1 MMYCATCDAMDMPGK
16 FCSECGGILEE
27 RNQPCSNCGE
37 PEAFGPF
44 CHMCGNSLDR
54 QACPNCKASNQNGK
68 FCKKCGYELPI
79 SSDLLVAEET
89 TTPTAGSKVQKISN
103 GLGAS
108 ATVYCR
114 SCYATGRRFK
124 SDGTLVNVCT
134 VCGAPAMYLKFDG

>member
-1 MMYCATCDAMDMPGK
+1 MYCATCDAMDMPGK

>member
-16 FCSECGGILEE
+16 FCSDCGGILEE
-27 RNQPCSNCGE
+27 RNQPCSSCGE

-44 CHMCGNSLDR
+44 CHICGNSLDR
-54 QACPNCKASNQNGK
+54 QACPNCEASNQNGN
-68 FCKKCGYELPI
+68 FCKKCGYELQI
-79 SSDLLVAEET
+79 GNNLLVAEV
-89 TTPTAGSKVQKISN
+89 TTPTAGSKVQKTSN

-108 ATVYCR
+108 ATVFCR

-124 SDGTLVNVCT
+124 SNGTLVNECT